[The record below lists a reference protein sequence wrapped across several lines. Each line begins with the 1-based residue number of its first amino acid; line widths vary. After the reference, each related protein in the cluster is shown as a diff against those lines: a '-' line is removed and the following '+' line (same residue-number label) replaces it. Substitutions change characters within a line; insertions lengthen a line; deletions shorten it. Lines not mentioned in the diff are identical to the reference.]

1 MWRRGGRLE
10 GDGLVRLTR
19 DFLGC
24 DDAGIHKTKE
34 IELNKNNIS
43 FNGRE
48 KKFGCSGMDK
58 RRKLGEKRPGSV
70 GVGEGLLCCAVLC
83 WTTPGGVGHA
93 PHFGSSK
100 PHPLST
106 ISRNLNPDQVLASLM
121 PRRAITLVL

>member
-48 KKFGCSGMDK
+48 KNSDAVGWIRDESW
-58 RRKLGEKRPGSV
+58 EKSDLV
-70 GVGEGLLCCAVLC
+70 VL
-83 WTTPGGVGHA
+83 V
-93 PHFGSSK
+93 
-100 PHPLST
+100 
-106 ISRNLNPDQVLASLM
+106 
-121 PRRAITLVL
+121 